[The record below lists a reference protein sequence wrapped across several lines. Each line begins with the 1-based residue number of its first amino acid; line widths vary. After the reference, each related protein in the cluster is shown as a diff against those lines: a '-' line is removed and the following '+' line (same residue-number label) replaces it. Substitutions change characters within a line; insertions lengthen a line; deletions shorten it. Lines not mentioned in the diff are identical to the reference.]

1 MRLGPICLVAPTL
14 VAATL
19 TLAACGGGTRVEDLN
34 TTAIALPDGT
44 KILAETMVRDMD
56 LTRGMMFRDALPPGR
71 GMILMFPKEDR
82 HPAFTYN
89 VRVPLDILWMD
100 KDQRLVEISE
110 NLPPCTLKS
119 AKACPTYGGKLASKY
134 ALELNGGGARAY
146 RLKLG
151 DKLSF

>member
-1 MRLGPICLVAPTL
+1 MTQGPTYLLPAMLVL
-14 VAATL
+14 S
-19 TLAACGGGTRVEDLN
+19 ACGGGARLEDLN
-34 TTAIALPDGT
+34 TTAITLPDGNR
-44 KILAETMVRDMD
+44 ILAETMVRDMD
-56 LTRGMMFRDALPPGR
+56 LTRGMMFRDALPRGR
-71 GMILMFPKEDR
+71 GMILMFPKEDK

-100 KDQRLVEISE
+100 KDQRVVEISE

-134 ALELNGGGARAY
+134 ALELNGGAVQAY
-146 RLKLG
+146 AVKLG